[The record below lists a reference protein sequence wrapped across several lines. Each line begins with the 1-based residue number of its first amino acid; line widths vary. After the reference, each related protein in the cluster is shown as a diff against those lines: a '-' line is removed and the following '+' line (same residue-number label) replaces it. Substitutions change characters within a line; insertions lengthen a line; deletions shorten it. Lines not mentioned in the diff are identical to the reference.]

1 MAEAI
6 LDQLLFRIEEIEVR
20 SLIWGYVDGA
30 LSRHDVSQLAQDNA
44 PDEDPE
50 DLIEDLIDRRL
61 LFEVG
66 NDGLRSRFAEGVRLF
81 ARLRQLFRHR
91 PWQTAPR
98 LVSDFRVDLR
108 PRRYPDRDPNRRGRK
123 PSVVLQDLQQI
134 CSLSS
139 LQQRH
144 LASVDLPWRS
154 RTGTGGFSRR
164 SLPCP
169 PDTRWTAGCD
179 RHRWYRQWQNTGVL
193 LTGFSA
199 TGRTVR

>member
-30 LSRHDVSQLAQDNA
+30 LSRQDVSQLAQDIA
-44 PDEDPE
+44 PGEDPE

-61 LFEVG
+61 LFEVSD
-66 NDGLRSRFAEGVRLF
+66 DGLRSRFAEGVRLF

-108 PRRYPDRDPNRRGRK
+108 PRRYPDRDPNRRGRRSD
-123 PSVVLQDLQQI
+123 PW
-134 CSLSS
+134 
-139 LQQRH
+139 H
-144 LASVDLPWRS
+144 L
-154 RTGTGGFSRR
+154 RR
-164 SLPCP
+164 
-169 PDTRWTAGCD
+169 
-179 RHRWYRQWQNTGVL
+179 YRQRPVPWLRCGLQHR
-193 LTGFSA
+193 
-199 TGRTVR
+199 GRHGGPRRRD